1 MTGPLVIGHRGACGY
16 LPELTAGALRLA
28 AEQGA
33 DGIEIDVVPT
43 RDGRLVVRHDAAL
56 APTTDAAA
64 VLGPL
69 ARVDEHTWAELLG
82 LHARERYPDLRPA
95 SAAHDGEERLLVLPD
110 VVRLAEELDL
120 LLVVEIKDATRFR
133 TEGLDPAPLVERD
146 LDGARCPIVLESFEK
161 TPLDALAHLGHSR
174 YYLIDDEGRAPD
186 EGRSYAEELEDPAAL
201 ARFGGVSISTRLVN
215 AERVA
220 AFHAVGLEVWTW
232 TLRPENAF
240 LPTPWRSGAGDA
252 ALGDWRG
259 HWGSLCAAGVD
270 AVFADHPDLAVAL
283 RDTPRP
289 PPAD

>member
-1 MTGPLVIGHRGACGY
+1 MSGPLVIGHRGACGY

-43 RDGRLVVRHDAAL
+43 TDGRLVVRHDADL

-69 ARVDEHTWAELLG
+69 ARVDEHTWAELVG
-82 LHARERYPDLRPA
+82 LSARERYPHLRPA
-95 SAAHDGEERLLVLPD
+95 SAAHDGDERLLVLPD
-110 VVRLAEELDL
+110 VVRLAEELEL
-120 LLVVEIKDATRFR
+120 LLVVEIKDAAEFR
-133 TEGLDPAPLVERD
+133 AKGLDPAPLVERD

-161 TPLDALAHLGHSR
+161 TPLDALAHLGHPR
-174 YYLIDDEGRAPD
+174 YYLIDDEGRAAD
-186 EGRSYAEELEDPAAL
+186 ERRSYAEELEDPAAL
-201 ARFGGVSISTRLVN
+201 ARFAGVSVSTRLVS

-220 AFHAVGLEVWTW
+220 ALHAVGLAVWTW

-240 LPTPWRSGAGDA
+240 LPQPWRSDAGDA
-252 ALGDWRG
+252 RFGDWRG
-259 HWGSLCAAGVD
+259 FWRSLADAGVD
-270 AVFADHPDLAVAL
+270 GVFADHPDLAVAL
-283 RDTPRP
+283 RDTP